1 MRRKNIRETL
11 NTHVSIDKQI
21 KRQSVCLSVAFSFFM
36 FASFWFLLICRE
48 LELVLMTMPDAGCWC
63 WSASLFA
70 GFLILISLSATAYHN
85 KQHVNTY
92 LKPQCSVT
100 TSHNSLRATHALRFY
115 VVTSSL
121 LTAKWA
127 LKVRKTNMVL
137 ISVRLCSPAQIYMQQ
152 QRQCLQTPALHCS
165 IRFDYFAQVVVQLMS
180 K

>member
-1 MRRKNIRETL
+1 MQRKNIRETL

-21 KRQSVCLSVAFSFFM
+21 KRQSVCLSVAFSFCM

-48 LELVLMTMPDAGCWC
+48 LELVLMTCSMPVAG
-63 WSASLFA
+63 AGVPSLFA

-100 TSHNSLRATHALRFY
+100 TSHNSLRATHASRFY

-137 ISVRLCSPAQIYMQQ
+137 ISVKKEQKICAFVFSGSDIHA
-152 QRQCLQTPALHCS
+152 TAGFAL
-165 IRFDYFAQVVVQLMS
+165 
-180 K
+180 

>member
-1 MRRKNIRETL
+1 MPRKNIRETL
-11 NTHVSIDKQI
+11 NTHVSIDNQI

-48 LELVLMTMPDAGCWC
+48 LELVLMTMPDAG
-63 WSASLFA
+63 AGVPSLFA

-100 TSHNSLRATHALRFY
+100 TSHNSLRATHASRFY

-121 LTAKWA
+121 LTAK
-127 LKVRKTNMVL
+127 
-137 ISVRLCSPAQIYMQQ
+137 
-152 QRQCLQTPALHCS
+152 
-165 IRFDYFAQVVVQLMS
+165 
-180 K
+180 

>member
-1 MRRKNIRETL
+1 MCQLINK
-11 NTHVSIDKQI
+11 SSGSP
-21 KRQSVCLSVAFSFFM
+21 SVCQWRFP
-36 FASFWFLLICRE
+36 FACSLLFGFCWFVE
-48 LELVLMTMPDAGCWC
+48 SWSWC
-63 WSASLFA
+63 WWRCPMPVAGAGVPSLFA

-100 TSHNSLRATHALRFY
+100 TSHNSLRATHASRFY

-137 ISVRLCSPAQIYMQQ
+137 ISVKKEQEMCAFVFSGSDIHATATTMSTDPSS
-152 QRQCLQTPALHCS
+152 AL
-165 IRFDYFAQVVVQLMS
+165 
-180 K
+180 